1 MQQSRAPPAHAWV
14 ILGVAVL
21 AVSSAGAIFMLMSD
35 VTPLLRASWRLQA
48 TSLILLPF
56 FIWQLRSE
64 SFDWNPNTLWVI
76 LGSGVCLWIHFGS
89 WVWSLDHTS
98 LAHSLLFVTAHPLII
113 VAGMAALGIRPHRWE
128 TWGAII
134 GVSGAILTVQ
144 DAGSGSVTLIGD
156 AAAFLGAIAIVGYLA
171 AGRHLRGNRQMP
183 LFLYAFPV
191 TAIAAILLTVHA
203 SIAEGANFDTA
214 IVDSSVLGWTD
225 ASWILLVG
233 YLALGPGLAGHTG
246 INASLRWLP
255 PLVISV
261 SVVLEP
267 LLGGLLGWFLGVQ
280 DIPDLWTWVGGPFMI
295 AGMALAIVGT
305 NNRLTQEPEIA
316 ADN

>member
-1 MQQSRAPPAHAWV
+1 
-14 ILGVAVL
+14 
-21 AVSSAGAIFMLMSD
+21 
-35 VTPLLRASWRLQA
+35 
-48 TSLILLPF
+48 
-56 FIWQLRSE
+56 
-64 SFDWNPNTLWVI
+64 
-76 LGSGVCLWIHFGS
+76 
-89 WVWSLDHTS
+89 
-98 LAHSLLFVTAHPLII
+98 
-113 VAGMAALGIRPHRWE
+113 
-128 TWGAII
+128 
-134 GVSGAILTVQ
+134 
-144 DAGSGSVTLIGD
+144 
-156 AAAFLGAIAIVGYLA
+156 
-171 AGRHLRGNRQMP
+171 MP

-191 TAIAAILLTVHA
+191 TAIAAILLTIHA
-203 SIAEGANFDTA
+203 AIVEGATFDTA

-280 DIPDLWTWVGGPFMI
+280 DIPGMWTWIGGPFMI